1 MKRERRR
8 TEIRKFVNNS
18 PVTLTAADIAKIFKI
33 SKPTAGWDLDYLLKY
48 SLIDKTK
55 VRRNWDIKR
64 MYRNGRLNLDDL

>member
-1 MKRERRR
+1 MKRDRRR
-8 TEIRKFVNNS
+8 AEIKKFVNNS

-48 SLIDKTK
+48 GLLDKTK

-64 MYRNGRLNLDDL
+64 MYQNGRIQID